1 MNHSAIIQEA
11 VDNSSSYAPVSHF
24 IPMNDCVAIIKV
36 ICSVVAIP
44 MNVLTAVFILL
55 KRRLHQTRNVLWL
68 GVAFSSPFIM
78 NEPDHFITIHS
89 SIH

>member
-1 MNHSAIIQEA
+1 MNHSAIIREA
-11 VDNSSSYAPVSHF
+11 AENSTSYASVSPF
-24 IPMNDCVAIIKV
+24 IPMNDFLAINNV
-36 ICSVVAIP
+36 ICSAIGIP
-44 MNVLTAVFILL
+44 MNVLSAVFILL